1 MNRVVALAAAALLF
15 SAASSA
21 AEIVSH
27 SVKTNLKGYEQL
39 TLFLMSPPGGKAK
52 GVFCLSL
59 LASSADDV
67 LAQLQGK
74 TDRRSLNLALD
85 FARMHDFAVV
95 AWGSHCLW
103 DSTRN
108 WDDLPR
114 SKAKKIDADF
124 DHVAK
129 AWDKGIDFFVKEYGI
144 PESGYLMMG
153 SSGAAQYAQRLALR
167 MPARFLAV
175 HIHIASSFDD
185 PVAKGSSLLW
195 CVTTGENEMGYE
207 RSRRFFRAA
216 RDRSYPI
223 IYKAIPGLGH
233 SGSAKATGIGFA
245 CFDFALEEQARAKRL
260 PGRKTAKPDWAK
272 IFSSSEYVADVF
284 NQAVYPKSDAICVP
298 SEFSMP
304 LPAALRE
311 VWIDE

>member
-21 AEIVSH
+21 AEIVSY
-27 SVKTNLKGYEQL
+27 SAKTNLKGYEQL

-108 WDDLPR
+108 WDELPR
-114 SKAKKIDADF
+114 AKAKKIDADF

-144 PESGYLMMG
+144 FT
-153 SSGAAQYAQRLALR
+153 A
-167 MPARFLAV
+167 
-175 HIHIASSFDD
+175 H
-185 PVAKGSSLLW
+185 
-195 CVTTGENEMGYE
+195 
-207 RSRRFFRAA
+207 
-216 RDRSYPI
+216 
-223 IYKAIPGLGH
+223 
-233 SGSAKATGIGFA
+233 GIGQFFFKLYNFFLIS
-245 CFDFALEEQARAKRL
+245 CKNQFGIRKPEITNVRWDSRKRHVSNTYVIQIYVRIL
-260 PGRKTAKPDWAK
+260 VSLKVY
-272 IFSSSEYVADVF
+272 IF
-284 NQAVYPKSDAICVP
+284 
-298 SEFSMP
+298 
-304 LPAALRE
+304 R
-311 VWIDE
+311 